1 MMQTHGDEIPK
12 GFSALPMN
20 NAGSSAVEGKAV
32 GDHVDER
39 TLAQMCKSMEVNE
52 CNLLPQSQRGDGNAS
67 LGQHRGEEVT
77 CPIEEVGAGFSN
89 AMQPYVRPHNFAKT
103 NNPRPA
109 LDIRDNH
116 DSLSQPSLSMTLGGP
131 SGNPNFVLPFSSGLA
146 DGKEQSKTSSA
157 FQQGQRSRP
166 ILPKPPKNGL
176 ATRSEVNKSVLPQ
189 ARIARPPV
197 EGRGKNHL
205 LPRYW
210 PRITNQE
217 LQKLS
222 GEYP

>member
-1 MMQTHGDEIPK
+1 MQIHGDEIPN
-12 GFSALPMN
+12 GFSALPIN
-20 NAGSSAVEGKAV
+20 NAGSSILEGNAV

-39 TLAQMCKSMEVNE
+39 TLAHLCKIMEANE
-52 CNLLPQSQRGDGNAS
+52 CCLLPQSRRDDANAS
-67 LGQHRGEEVT
+67 LGQHRGEEVM
-77 CPIEEVGAGFSN
+77 CSNGDVGAGFSN
-89 AMQPYVRPHNFAKT
+89 AMQSFVRPHDFVKT
-103 NNPRPA
+103 DNARPT
-109 LDIRDNH
+109 LGIRDIN
-116 DSLSQPSLSMTLGGP
+116 DSPSQPSLSMTLGGS
-131 SGNPNFVLPFSSGLA
+131 SGNPNFVLPYSSGLA
-146 DGKEQSKTSSA
+146 DGKEQSKTASA

-166 ILPKPPKNGL
+166 IFPKPPKNGL
-176 ATRSEVNKSVLPQ
+176 ATSSEPNKSIPPQ

-210 PRITNQE
+210 PRITDQE